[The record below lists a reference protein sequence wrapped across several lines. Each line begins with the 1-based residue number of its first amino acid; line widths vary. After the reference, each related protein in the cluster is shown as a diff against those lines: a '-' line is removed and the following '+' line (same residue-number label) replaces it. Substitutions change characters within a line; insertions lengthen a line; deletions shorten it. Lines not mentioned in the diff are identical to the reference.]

1 MPTIRKQEGRLGRG
15 QKESKEMLDDQTAE
29 RLPEGEKDTEPNSQS
44 KQVADQASCRSTMT
58 CNSSSIWLHT
68 QKDYK
73 VVLDLEGPFRLRQ
86 ASLGLLPAQ
95 LFCLLAGGDCF
106 QLVCEFQGHL

>member
-44 KQVADQASCRSTMT
+44 KQVADQAKLQINNDM
-58 CNSSSIWLHT
+58 
-68 QKDYK
+68 QFK
-73 VVLDLEGPFRLRQ
+73 LDLAPYTK
-86 ASLGLLPAQ
+86 GL
-95 LFCLLAGGDCF
+95 
-106 QLVCEFQGHL
+106 